1 MKCLTLHVMLLCLG
15 GLSVGDIL
23 SAIGG
28 MTRFESAVGIFWGE
42 KKGPAHERKTDMGS
56 RTGFI

>member
-1 MKCLTLHVMLLCLG
+1 MLLCLG

-42 KKGPAHERKTDMGS
+42 KKGPAHERKTVMGS